1 MFLRLCV
8 RAPRMLIAFIGEGV
22 GGRQAMPGRER
33 VIG

>member
-1 MFLRLCV
+1 
-8 RAPRMLIAFIGEGV
+8 MLIAFIGEGV